1 MKQKS
6 IYRVGDCDVFKVSEL
21 EASLSVSMLYP
32 DQQLDG
38 LSPENIALS
47 VHSWIVRTPDNVI
60 VIDTASG
67 NGRERPGSPLSHQ
80 LDTPYEQRF
89 RETGID
95 PDEVDIVLLTHLHG
109 DHVGWNTHQV
119 EGKWTPFFK
128 NARYHCSAIGLKSW
142 QNDPAR
148 KTVLEDSF
156 NPVIDAGLLETFD
169 VSQTPH
175 FAEVLR
181 VVPTPG
187 HSHDHASIILHS
199 AGEYALFSGD
209 LMHNELQVR
218 QPHLASRFCA
228 NAEQAEV
235 QRRWAMEWAVENQ
248 ALWFSAH
255 FARSSAGHINKTA
268 NGFEWRFV

>member
-1 MKQKS
+1 MKHKS
-6 IYRVGDCDVFKVSEL
+6 IYRVGDCEVFKVPEL

-32 DQQLDG
+32 DQPLDS
-38 LSPENIALS
+38 LSPENISLS
-47 VHSWIVRTPDNVI
+47 VHSWIVRTPGATL

-67 NGRERPGSPLSHQ
+67 NGRERPGSLLSHQ
-80 LDTPYEQRF
+80 LDTPYEHRF

-95 PDEVDIVLLTHLHG
+95 PDEVDFVLITHLHG

-119 EGKWTPFFK
+119 EGKWTPFFR
-128 NARYHCSAIGLKSW
+128 NARYYCSDIGLKNW

-148 KTVLEDSF
+148 QTLLEDSI
-156 NPVIDAGLLETFD
+156 NPVIEAGLLETLD
-169 VSQTPH
+169 MTTKPIL
-175 FAEVLR
+175 AELLR
-181 VVPTPG
+181 FVPTPG

-199 AGEYALFSGD
+199 AGEYALFTGD

-228 NAEQAEV
+228 DADQAEV
-235 QRRWAMEWAVENQ
+235 QRRWAMQWAADHQ
-248 ALWFSAH
+248 ALCFSSH
-255 FARSSAGHINKTA
+255 FAQSSAGYLNKTA